1 MVGPNRQTTKDTKSQ
16 EENASWSTQIM
27 VVYHEN
33 HARYGPILTA
43 GVLLLSHFEK
53 DSQNVDE
60 INWYVLLDTIPVD
73 ASFEGGTLTHTPSNF
88 ILLGPGV
95 GQADNAVEVGFTYIH
110 QTGLQATDLLK

>member
-1 MVGPNRQTTKDTKSQ
+1 MVGPDRQTTKDKKSH

-33 HARYGPILTA
+33 PARNGPILTA

-53 DSQNVDE
+53 DSPNFDE
-60 INWYVLLDTIPVD
+60 INWYVLLDAIPVD

-88 ILLGPGV
+88 VLLGPGV
-95 GQADNAVEVGFTYIH
+95 AQADSAVEVGFTNIH
-110 QTGLQATDLLK
+110 KTGLRATDLL

>member
-43 GVLLLSHFEK
+43 GVLLCLILK
-53 DSQNVDE
+53 R
-60 INWYVLLDTIPVD
+60 IPQI
-73 ASFEGGTLTHTPSNF
+73 STKS
-88 ILLGPGV
+88 
-95 GQADNAVEVGFTYIH
+95 
-110 QTGLQATDLLK
+110 TGLSS